1 MWRSGCHCGQVV
13 GSTHHFAAAHDVDA
27 AAGRKGLEAATVE
40 RVDRGS
46 LRVIH
51 CGAQA
56 RHGPVAEAYLHC
68 HRHARHL
75 EVEGEIEAVGRDITL
90 GFHIDGFRK
99 TGHPK
104 RNTRQGT
111 RGEGGFA
118 RTFERLFLAFVRE
131 GQVAEFDVADAERI
145 AAAGFENEVAQFEIH
160 LTVVLGEVDRR
171 GEGFG
176 GARFS
181 AELHRELVGECTC
194 LCAGAQA
201 QQGSENEK

>member
-1 MWRSGCHCGQVV
+1 MRRSGRRCGLVV
-13 GSTHHFAAAHDVDA
+13 GSAHHLAATHDVDA
-27 AAGRKGLEAATVE
+27 AAGGEGLETATVE

-51 CGAQA
+51 RGAQP
-56 RHGPVAEAYLHC
+56 RHGPVAEAHLHR
-68 HRHARHL
+68 HRHARHS
-75 EVEGEIEAVGRDITL
+75 EVEGKIEAVGRDITL
-90 GFHIDGFRK
+90 GFHVDGFRK

-104 RNTRQGT
+104 CNTRQVA
-111 RGEGGFA
+111 RREGGFA

-201 QQGSENEK
+201 QHGSENEK